1 MGNVNGDDT
10 SKGVLIRIHRYD
22 GQLMNVSGG
31 AGLFEPGKKG
41 ISWRWRWCDVTVGH
55 PGREEGNAKK
65 KQRHTGNSENEKSM
79 TTKITRN
86 KNIAIAVCYG
96 SGMFWHIF
104 WHFFRHIFAVLY
116 FFDFIPHLFHFFPSI
131 FSRIYSNICQA
142 SGITNVF
149 QISFL
154 NSMMLLL
161 THSSSQKLG
170 EENDKNFF

>member
-1 MGNVNGDDT
+1 
-10 SKGVLIRIHRYD
+10 
-22 GQLMNVSGG
+22 MNVSGG

-65 KQRHTGNSENEKSM
+65 KTTPHGQFWKWKNM

-86 KNIAIAVCYG
+86 KNIAIAVWHG

-104 WHFFRHIFAVLY
+104 CHFFRHIFLAVFY
-116 FFDFIPHLFHFFPSI
+116 FFFDFIPHLFHFVPNI

-170 EENDKNFF
+170 EENDNNFF